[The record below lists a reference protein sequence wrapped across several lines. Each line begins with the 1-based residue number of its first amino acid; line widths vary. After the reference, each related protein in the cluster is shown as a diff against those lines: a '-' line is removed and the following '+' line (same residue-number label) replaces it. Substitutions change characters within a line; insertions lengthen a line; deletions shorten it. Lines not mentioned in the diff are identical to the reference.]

1 MKLPTAQLAANQGS
15 GTSRGISN
23 ISVGYESLTYS
34 VIREIAQHQH
44 RHHLLSRTVDC
55 FWHKVFYRCSR
66 DLAWDLSAKHH
77 DVQLSDVPF

>member
-55 FWHKVFYRCSR
+55 F
-66 DLAWDLSAKHH
+66 
-77 DVQLSDVPF
+77 